1 MSDALVKKRPT
12 AADVGREAGVSRAT
26 VGFVFNKTA
35 GQTISSSTR
44 ERVLEAAE
52 RIGYRPHAGAQALA
66 RGASRIVLLVLP
78 DWPVGASM
86 QRLIEA
92 ASSVLDGA
100 GYTLVTYT
108 PRRESAARPLWEL
121 LEPEVVMGFSPF
133 TPEQLSDMRAQGI
146 NHIFPDENGASAA
159 PETGPGEQLRFLY
172 ELGHSRI
179 AYASTPDPRLTDLA
193 DVRIRAAQQYT
204 REHDT
209 ETLDVRTLA
218 GQEEATDAVRD
229 WHSAGITA
237 VAAYNDDVAALI
249 VGAAIRLGLN
259 VPNDLSVIG
268 HDDAPIAALFVPS
281 LTTVRRD
288 EEADGANFAAVAIAQ
303 ATGSELPDLTD
314 AVREQV
320 IIRQSCAAAP
330 SWSTANDGRP

>member
-1 MSDALVKKRPT
+1 MSDPLVKKRPT

-26 VGFVFNKTA
+26 VGFVFNQTA

-44 ERVLEAAE
+44 ARVLEAAE

-92 ASSVLDGA
+92 ASSVLDDA

-108 PRRESAARPLWEL
+108 PRRESAVRPLWEL
-121 LEPEVVMGFSPF
+121 LEPEVVMGFAPF
-133 TPEQLSDMRAQGI
+133 TPEQLVSMRAQGI
-146 NHIFPDENGASAA
+146 NHIFPDDIGGSAS
-159 PETGPGEQLRFLY
+159 PDTGPAEQLRFLHG
-172 ELGHSRI
+172 LGHRRI
-179 AYASTPDPRLTDLA
+179 AYASTADPRLTDLA
-193 DVRIRAAQQYT
+193 SVRVQAAQQHEQ
-204 REHDT
+204 RHDRVP
-209 ETLDVRTLA
+209 LDVRTLA
-218 GQEEATDAVRD
+218 GQDDAIEAVRD
-229 WHSAGITA
+229 WRAAGVTA

-249 VGAAIRLGLN
+249 VGAALRLGLS

-281 LTTVRRD
+281 LTTVRRN

-303 ATGSELPDLTD
+303 ASGTELPDLSE
-314 AVREQV
+314 AVLEQV
-320 IIRQSCAAAP
+320 IVRDSCAAIPA
-330 SWSTANDGRP
+330 SDQLVR

>member
-1 MSDALVKKRPT
+1 MSESLVKKRPT

-35 GQTISSSTR
+35 GQTISSGTR
-44 ERVLEAAE
+44 ARVLEAAE

-92 ASSVLDGA
+92 ASSVLDAA

-108 PRRESAARPLWEL
+108 PRRDGAARPLWEL
-121 LEPEVVMGFSPF
+121 LEPEVVMGFAPF
-133 TPEQLSDMRAQGI
+133 TREQLSGMRAHGI
-146 NHIFPDENGASAA
+146 THIFPDENGGSAA
-159 PETGPGEQLRFLY
+159 PETGPAEQLRYLH
-172 ELGHSRI
+172 ELGHQRI
-179 AYASTPDPRLTDLA
+179 AYASTGDPRLTDLA
-193 DVRIRAAQQYT
+193 GVRILAAQQYARQHG
-204 REHDT
+204 REAL
-209 ETLDVRTLA
+209 EVRTLA
-218 GQEEATDAVRD
+218 VHDDAIDAVRD
-229 WHSAGITA
+229 WRASGVTA

-249 VGAAIRLGLN
+249 VGAAARLGVD

-268 HDDAPIAALFVPS
+268 HDDAPIASLFVPT

-288 EEADGANFAAVAIAQ
+288 EEADGANFAAVAIAG
-303 ATGSELPDLTD
+303 ATGTGLPDLTETVTEKVI
-314 AVREQV
+314 VRE
-320 IIRQSCAAAP
+320 S
-330 SWSTANDGRP
+330 STALRTQSASTAGGS